1 MDGELHCLPYSCQH
15 NINYVMLVTKNIVF
29 LAAGGKLAAV
39 ASPLVRMTINASRE
53 PKQSKCASM
62 EPSVSSRM

>member
-1 MDGELHCLPYSCQH
+1 MANFTACLFVSAQH
-15 NINYVMLVTKNIVF
+15 QLCDVGHKNIVF